1 MAYGSGCNT
10 AVKKET
16 KYEDKNRER
25 FWRETTYAANFK
37 PKNWEKFEEHR
48 QIDDQI
54 MTKYSNRVPKAQ
66 KPGSVDR
73 TKHRRDYEQFKHS
86 QSQDRKIKHR
96 YDYNNAMCS
105 TGDAFYKPDS
115 TTGNYMEYHYHHLG
129 RPGRRMI
136 VDKVIKYK
144 YPPQIGTNYQKEHAN
159 FNSTKAVG
167 RNNTGEPFNVE
178 KEHKIINPHKVE
190 KLTINRIDY
199 QPYTIQPR
207 EPKKLKAPSPQ
218 QFIPAKSSYQSDF
231 QNWGPNEIIHEKD
244 PQYPYYSLP
253 FKGNSWY
260 ARTFWGG
267 SNDGRSGRGIPFG
280 FDAIKQQYNAKNA
293 PHHGYSVGGGPQ
305 MYDGNT
311 PNKKN
316 TYLATQANMGKSAT
330 NLKPFLGATGMSYH
344 FETMNQHNFKNY
356 HIKHR
361 PKSWKPVAEAIRTVS
376 NPQHFN
382 TKNKQEYK
390 FKVPKPL
397 AVDMIPYP

>member
-1 MAYGSGCNT
+1 MAYGSGCSKP
-10 AVKKET
+10 VKKET

-25 FWRETTYAANFK
+25 FWRETTYAAEYK
-37 PKNWEKFEEHR
+37 QKDKAKFEENK

-54 MTKYSNRVPKAQ
+54 VSKYSNRIPKSE
-66 KPGSVDR
+66 KPKSADR
-73 TKHRRDYEQFKHS
+73 TKHRRDYENFQNKSHE
-86 QSQDRKIKHR
+86 RKIKHR
-96 YDYNNAMCS
+96 YDYENAMCS
-105 TGDAFYKPDS
+105 TGDAFFAPDP

-129 RPGRRMI
+129 RPGRRQI

-144 YPPQIGTNYQKEHAN
+144 YPPQIGTNYQKEHGH
-159 FNSTKAVG
+159 FNSAKAVG

-218 QFIPAKSSYQSDF
+218 QYIPAKSSYQADF

-253 FKGNSWY
+253 FNGNSNY

-267 SNDGRSGRGIPFG
+267 SNDGKSGRGVPFG
-280 FDAIKQQYNAKNA
+280 MDALRHQNNQRNAGHGCSVSGNQYPEGK
-293 PHHGYSVGGGPQ
+293 
-305 MYDGNT
+305 
-311 PNKKN
+311 
-316 TYLATQANMGKSAT
+316 YLGHPANMGGSAT
-330 NLKPFLGATGMSYH
+330 NLKPMWATPGMGNY
-344 FETMNQHNFKNY
+344 FETTNQRNYKNY
-356 HIKHR
+356 NIKHR
-361 PKSWKPVAEAIRTVS
+361 PQTCKPTAQAIHTAS
-376 NPQHFN
+376 NPSHFD
-382 TKNKQEYK
+382 TKNKLEYK